1 MATKFLQYRHARI
14 VQTLFSVVCTIIV
27 RKVEGWGNVASKP
40 FTYASEPAKPLL
52 NNVRDKSTT
61 DLLSLSFL
69 LSPVTEFTLFTLYD
83 IQMGFSSQFAFKQL
97 RQMNQKSNLTLKS
110 NWENC

>member
-14 VQTLFSVVCTIIV
+14 VQTLSVSVVCTIIV

-40 FTYASEPAKPLL
+40 FTYASEPAEPLL
-52 NNVRDKSTT
+52 NNVRDKSTI

-69 LSPVTEFTLFTLYD
+69 LSPVTD
-83 IQMGFSSQFAFKQL
+83 SPFSHYTIFKWVSL
-97 RQMNQKSNLTLKS
+97 LNLHLSDSDK
-110 NWENC
+110 